1 MSSLV
6 PAKATPVRA
15 GPTQRLGSRPTT
27 TTPLATTAPRS
38 LAATRRY
45 WSRTEF
51 SSQAIGVVVPPSL
64 PGRADQKKRHGR
76 SMHRS
81 AVQDYPSPLPYP
93 MPERGCLPQG
103 TWSVSM
109 TTVLTKS
116 FPQEAPPLTKAVPG
130 NKRVLIVGGGFAG
143 IAAARALKR
152 ADVEITLIDRRNHH
166 IFQPLLYQVAAAV
179 LAPSE
184 IAAPIRQLEAKQEN
198 LSVLLAEV
206 KGVNVGTR
214 TVEAVCPGIG
224 NRKLEYDF
232 LVIAAGMRPS
242 YFGHDEF
249 ARFAPGLKSLNDAE
263 TIRTK
268 ILSAFEL
275 AESTDDEKERTRQM
289 TFVLVG
295 AGPTG
300 GELAASIAQL
310 VSVTLRK
317 NFRKIDPA
325 KSRIVLLDGGA
336 RILPTFAE
344 SLSLKAA
351 KRLTK
356 IGVEV
361 SMGVKVEKVDEQ
373 GVIAAGLR
381 IPSATVLWTAG
392 VSASPVV
399 KMLGTTTDRAG
410 RASVG
415 AFMDI
420 PEAPNV
426 FVAGDA
432 ATMTQD
438 GQPVP
443 GVAQAAIQQGRFVG
457 QVIAN
462 RVRGRKDGRPF
473 RYRNK
478 GNMAVVGKNFAIL
491 EAGHLRSS
499 GFVTWLVWAALHV
512 LALPQ
517 LQNRF
522 RVQTQWFWSYLSGQR
537 SSRLIS
543 EGPRSSAS

>member
-1 MSSLV
+1 ML
-6 PAKATPVRA
+6 
-15 GPTQRLGSRPTT
+15 
-27 TTPLATTAPRS
+27 
-38 LAATRRY
+38 TRRLALE
-45 WSRTEF
+45 S
-51 SSQAIGVVVPPSL
+51 V
-64 PGRADQKKRHGR
+64 
-76 SMHRS
+76 
-81 AVQDYPSPLPYP
+81 
-93 MPERGCLPQG
+93 G
-103 TWSVSM
+103 TSM
-109 TTVLTKS
+109 TSVLTKS
-116 FPQEAPPLTKAVPG
+116 FPQEQQPLARAVPDK
-130 NKRVLIVGGGFAG
+130 KRVLIVGGGFAG

-152 ADVEITLIDRRNHH
+152 ADVDITLIDRRNHH
-166 IFQPLLYQVAAAV
+166 IFQPLLYQVATAV
-179 LAPSE
+179 LSPAE
-184 IAAPIRQLEAKQEN
+184 IAAPIRQLEARQKN

-206 KGVNVGTR
+206 KGINLGAR
-214 TVEAVCPGIG
+214 TVEAICPGIG
-224 NRKLEYDF
+224 SRKLRYDF
-232 LVIAAGMRPS
+232 LVVATGMRPS

-249 ARFAPGLKSLNDAE
+249 AQFAPGLKSLNDAE
-263 TIRTK
+263 AIRTK

-275 AESTDDEKERTRQM
+275 AESTDDEKERARQM

-300 GELAASIAQL
+300 VELAASIAQL
-310 VSVTLRK
+310 VSVTLRN
-317 NFRKIDPA
+317 NFRRIDPA
-325 KSRIVLLDGGA
+325 KSRVLLLDGGA

-344 SLSLKAA
+344 ALSRKAA
-351 KRLTK
+351 RRLTK
-356 IGVEV
+356 LGVEI
-361 SMGVKVEKVDEQ
+361 STGVKVERVDDQ
-373 GVIAAGLR
+373 GVIAGGAR
-381 IPSATVLWTAG
+381 IPCATVLWTAG

-410 RASVG
+410 RALVG
-415 AFMDI
+415 AFMGI

-432 ATMTQD
+432 AAMVQD

-443 GVAQAAIQQGRFVG
+443 GVAQAAIQQGRFIG
-457 QVIAN
+457 HVIAN

-491 EAGHLRSS
+491 ESGHLRSS